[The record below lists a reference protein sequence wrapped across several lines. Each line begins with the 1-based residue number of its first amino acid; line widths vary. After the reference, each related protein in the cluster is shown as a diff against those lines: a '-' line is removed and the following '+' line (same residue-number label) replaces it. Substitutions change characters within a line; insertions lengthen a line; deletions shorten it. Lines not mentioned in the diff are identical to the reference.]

1 MVAKWLGLWI
11 ISFWCVTVGYFIT
24 DIITKEID
32 VAYVW
37 KDNGRGDYVANVRD
51 LIGKDGGLK
60 RFQKRKDAVEYINK
74 VKAEQ
79 ARHGIFVDPHRTP
92 LLIDAIPRWATSQYA
107 AAHRGEHQQKSAR
120 AKELALEQI
129 AEIFC
134 GPKQL
139 KYRRVGEVRPSLMR
153 DVCNAFAETLNA
165 QQTLRRKWGYCV
177 QFWDWC
183 VEADWISENPAKF
196 SRGAGMRLPLTAGGE
211 DKKPLR
217 LISKEI
223 IHSITEAASED
234 VRLAIKV
241 AWGTGIRQ
249 GELRA
254 LQWGVG
260 GLDTTAGI
268 LHVTRAFDGD
278 KKIGLPKTDLGRREV
293 PLAPALLSELRE
305 WRIAQPPE
313 QRKNNLV
320 FPSPTGGVIDD
331 RALRERGLYR
341 ACERAG
347 VDLIRWHDLRHY
359 FASALLFDP
368 SFTDATVTQLLGHH
382 SISFTLSVY
391 GHWMADKKRDA
402 GIAEA
407 LGRAL

>member
-1 MVAKWLGLWI
+1 MAKVRYNSI
-11 ISFWCVTVGYFIT
+11 RKKFIADVR
-24 DIITKEID
+24 DIIGNIGGQRHFLTEKE
-32 VAYVW
+32 A
-37 KDNGRGDYVANVRD
+37 KDHVLEVTAA
-51 LIGKDGGLK
+51 K
-60 RFQKRKDAVEYINK
+60 
-74 VKAEQ
+74 
-79 ARHGIFVDPHRTP
+79 ARHGAFHDPHSTP
-92 LLIDAIPRWATSQYA
+92 LISDAISKWAGSQYA

-134 GPKQL
+134 GPKKL
-139 KYRRVGEVRPSLMR
+139 KYRRVGEVRASLMR
-153 DVCNAFAETLNA
+153 EVCNAFAETLNS
-165 QQTLRRKWGYCV
+165 QQTLARKWGFCV
-177 QFWDWC
+177 QFFDWC
-183 VEADWISENPAKF
+183 VEADWIRENPAKF

-211 DKKPLR
+211 DTKPLR

-320 FPSPTGGVIDD
+320 FPSPTGRVIDD